1 MIYSIRFTEPAEQDL
16 FDSLHYISDVLKAPN
31 AAKNLLSD
39 TEQQLKVLETLP
51 FSCPLVHDEYLASQ
65 GIRLLMVNNY
75 LVFYIFKESEGIVS
89 IIRFLYA
96 RRDWVNI
103 LKGNLKEK

>member
-1 MIYSIRFTEPAEQDL
+1 MYNVQFTEPAEQDL

-31 AAKNLLSD
+31 AAKNLLND
-39 TEQQLKVLETLP
+39 TEQQLKILETLP
-51 FSCPLVHDEYLASQ
+51 FSCPLVHDEYLARK

-75 LVFYIFKESEGIVS
+75 LIFYVFKESEGIVS

-96 RRDWVNI
+96 RRDWVNV
-103 LKGNLKEK
+103 LKDSSKEK